1 VQFCA
6 VTVYSSATLRP
17 DPAGGANSVPPDI
30 LAGFFGEERRRRK
43 VEGKG
48 REKKRRGGRKGKEK
62 KLKGKWRGGKEK
74 GINGMER
81 EERG

>member
-1 VQFCA
+1 
-6 VTVYSSATLRP
+6 
-17 DPAGGANSVPPDI
+17 
-30 LAGFFGEERRRRK
+30 

-48 REKKRRGGRKGKEK
+48 REKKRRGGRKEKEK